1 MSEQRSNTPQQPQR
15 RPRVS
20 RNRKKTHRSKA
31 AFALLYALFIVGM
44 SAVLATVGWIWANDL
59 LALNKEYTS
68 VIVTVDNDESFGKVV
83 DDLKDKGL
91 IEYKFLFHLYGL
103 FSNADDK
110 ITPGTYELNT
120 NMDYRALVTNM
131 SSSSSTRQTIDITIP
146 EGYTIDQLF
155 QLLEEQG
162 VTTVEKLQDMSA
174 NWDYNFSWLKGLPL
188 GDYHRLEGY
197 LFPDTYTFYLGE
209 DAKYVLNKML
219 VNFEA
224 KMGDYL
230 DQFNEESKY
239 SLHDIVTIA
248 SMIEKETDGKDYAT
262 IASVIYNRLENT
274 SAETQGYLQIDATL
288 VYLNGGKV
296 PTEADKAI
304 DSPYNTY
311 LYQGLP
317 AGPISNPGMTA
328 LYAAIKPE
336 DTSYYYYVL
345 NPETKRHEFSKT
357 YAQHQALVEKYG
369 TSNEEG

>member
-1 MSEQRSNTPQQPQR
+1 MSEQRPNTPQQPQR

-20 RNRKKTHRSKA
+20 RNKSKTRRSKA
-31 AFALLYALFIVGM
+31 AGALLYVLFIVGM

-68 VIVTVDNDESFGKVV
+68 VIVTVGNDESFGEVV
-83 DDLKDKGL
+83 DNLKDEGL

-120 NMDYRALVTNM
+120 DMDYRALVTNM
-131 SSSSSTRQTIDITIP
+131 SSSSSTRQTIDITIAVV
-146 EGYTIDQLF
+146 YTIDQTF
-155 QLLEEQG
+155 QLLEEKG
-162 VTTVEKLQDMSA
+162 VTTAEQLQDMSA
-174 NWDYNFSWLKGLPL
+174 NWDYNFTWLKSLPL

-209 DAKYVLNKML
+209 DPKYVLNKML
-219 VNFEA
+219 VNFES

-230 DQFNEESKY
+230 DQFTEESQY

-248 SMIEKETDGKDYAT
+248 SMIEKETDGEDYSK
-262 IASVIYNRLENT
+262 IASVIYNRLKNT

-288 VYLNGGKV
+288 VYLNGGKT
-296 PTEADKAI
+296 PSEADKSI

-311 LYQGLP
+311 LYKGLP
-317 AGPISNPGMTA
+317 AGPISNPGMKA

-336 DTSYYYYVL
+336 NTSYYYYVL
-345 NPETKRHEFSKT
+345 NPDTKKHEFSKT
-357 YAQHQALVEKYG
+357 YAQHQVLVEKYG
-369 TSNEEG
+369 TANEEG

>member
-155 QLLEEQG
+155 QLLEVYNQDGTCLKISINQG
-162 VTTVEKLQDMSA
+162 DFSA
-174 NWDYNFSWLKGLPL
+174 LLLAFPYFCDCMKG
-188 GDYHRLEGY
+188 
-197 LFPDTYTFYLGE
+197 
-209 DAKYVLNKML
+209 ML